1 MVPVLAANRPG
12 MDQSTRGTL
21 TGLTPCRVGQSA
33 IADSYNDDD
42 MLEQSESLDSDELR
56 NDDGD
61 EVVDP
66 PDRWIDADDN
76 ESLDEKPAAE
86 TSDEPAESWPS
97 LEAHDSDEGGAL
109 DVVSDDELD
118 RLDPARHGRESGQI
132 DGTPEDGDSFFNV
145 ER

>member
-1 MVPVLAANRPG
+1 LI
-12 MDQSTRGTL
+12 
-21 TGLTPCRVGQSA
+21 TGLTARRVGQSA
-33 IADSYNDDD
+33 IVDTYNDDG
-42 MLEQSESLDSDELR
+42 MLEQSESLDSDEVR

-66 PDRWIDADDN
+66 PGQWIDADDN
-76 ESLDEKPAAE
+76 ESLDEKLAAE
-86 TSDEPAESWPS
+86 TSDEPSENWPS
-97 LEAHDSDEGGAL
+97 SEANDSDEGGAL

-118 RLDPARHGRESGQI
+118 RLDPTRHGRESGQI

>member
-1 MVPVLAANRPG
+1 MV
-12 MDQSTRGTL
+12 
-21 TGLTPCRVGQSA
+21 
-33 IADSYNDDD
+33 DSYNDDD
-42 MLEQSESLDSDELR
+42 MLEQSESLDSDEVR

-66 PDRWIDADDN
+66 PDQWIDPDDS
-76 ESLDEKPAAE
+76 ESLDQKLAAE
-86 TSDEPAESWPS
+86 TPDEPSEDWPS
-97 LEAHDSDEGGAL
+97 SEANDSDEGGAL

-118 RLDPARHGRESGQI
+118 RLDPTRHGRESGQI